1 MLKYNYNICIGLI
14 FYSWANHKTCSFF
27 QRHLLFSFF
36 STYTVK
42 TFLSD
47 FAKLFLT
54 LTNNYATYF
63 FNSETLFS
71 FQRG

>member
-1 MLKYNYNICIGLI
+1 MHCFEFFTLELTIKHARFFNAIYCFHFFRHTLLKLFCPILQ
-14 FYSWANHKTCSFF
+14 SF
-27 QRHLLFSFF
+27 
-36 STYTVK
+36 
-42 TFLSD
+42 
-47 FAKLFLT
+47 FLT